1 MENNQKNLEIFFKEY
16 LEKWSCIQQ
25 NPLMSETKIIRF
37 ARDRGILVS
46 GSITGDPSNF
56 LERDWLSS
64 DELPANKRT
73 LFHPFRIYSLHII
86 VSMCDLHISPSSSL
100 NRDSYK
106 NYLIKVSE
114 FLPSLEF
121 ITEKVRVANE
131 ITNLAIL
138 LEPIYWPIIT
148 SRTRY
153 SSPMTYDEHKLKVEL
168 YKEKILV
175 FVKNLDPNIW
185 CEHHKNLR
193 ITAAKL
199 DGNTDLYL
207 LLRSAPWEKRKQIT
221 GQIGGA
227 LWFRH
232 IAEVIRRAFTD
243 VHNVT
248 WLEEDQA
255 VGQWHIGTRERIY
268 GTERPIDNILISR
281 PHLAFEFGLY
291 TGSTI
296 RWYLEGETE
305 YYAALFALPKAALGG
320 IEVINLK
327 GAVGNEKA
335 NIALRLTDGLA
346 QDKELR
352 RFSFIS
358 FDNDVP
364 ANTKAIRKQIEA
376 GNVVGYINC
385 NQPDFEFGNFTL
397 EELVEIA
404 ARIDEEQGA
413 DTEKLRTGNQD
424 KIDTGKKF
432 EAYYCQYSNIGK
444 ALKGEKW
451 GRALANYALDY
462 PLRED
467 NNCKRP
473 FIETLDWV
481 LSSRKVRYEY
491 QRDNFYIDLH
501 DFKNK
506 NIISNN

>member
-1 MENNQKNLEIFFKEY
+1 MKNNIELFFRKNLEEY
-16 LEKWSCIQQ
+16 STIQQ
-25 NPLMSETKIIRF
+25 NSLKSESKALRF
-37 ARDRGILVS
+37 AKGRGLALF
-46 GSITGDPSNF
+46 GSVKGDLSRF
-56 LERDWLSS
+56 LEIGWISS
-64 DELPANKRT
+64 DEINNEKVAS
-73 LFHPFRIYSLHII
+73 FHPFRIYPLHIA
-86 VSMCDLHISPSSSL
+86 VSMCDLNISPSSSL
-100 NRDSYK
+100 DRDSYK

-121 ITEKVRVANE
+121 IAEKVRVVNE

-148 SRTRY
+148 SRTRC
-153 SSPMTYDEHKLKVEL
+153 SSPMTYEEHELKVEL
-168 YKEKILV
+168 YKEKILI
-175 FVKNLDPNIW
+175 FVKKLDPNIW
-185 CEHHKNLR
+185 CNHHKNLR

-207 LLRSAPWEKRKQIT
+207 MLRSAPWKKREQIT

-227 LWFRH
+227 LWLRH
-232 IAEVIRRAFTD
+232 IAEVIRQAFTE

-255 VGQWHIGTRERIY
+255 FEQWYIGARERIY

-305 YYAALFALPKAALGG
+305 YYAALSALPKAALGG
-320 IEVINLK
+320 IELINLK

-335 NIALRLTDGLA
+335 NIALRLTDSLA

-364 ANTKAIRKQIEA
+364 ANTKAIRRQIEA

-404 ARIDEEQGA
+404 AQIDEEQGA

-451 GRALANYALDY
+451 GRSLANYALDH
-462 PLRED
+462 PFRRDD
-467 NNCKRP
+467 NCRRP
-473 FIETLDWV
+473 FIEALDWA
-481 LSSRKVRYEY
+481 LWSSTVRYEY

-506 NIISNN
+506 NISSNS